1 MKFVN
6 KKIVNNPLIRTLV
19 CATAISSLGDS
30 LYSLA
35 ITLSV
40 YSMTGSLFGVAGMW
54 LIRAIIR
61 IPCQFFSGV
70 MVDFFNKK
78 RICIYVYLLSA
89 AALMSIVMTNNQYL
103 LLAYVIIF
111 ILQGTSDLDNMAQMG
126 IVAESVSEEDLTDVN
141 NMLNVIDMVILLI
154 GPGVAGLLY
163 KQYGVLLLY
172 FIDAITFIIASI
184 IMTFLPY
191 RNTSKEV
198 HVRKFDL
205 FSHARKGLLEVKKIP
220 LIRYSIIISVF
231 LGILGRFYEV
241 DKIFVADTV
250 LNIGAEGIIWF
261 SYAMSVGGMLAPLY
275 TTWLKNVNI
284 SDVIK
289 YSLSCV
295 AYIICFVVWGN
306 ADQVWISLGVV
317 FLLGVFETG
326 QSIMTN
332 VIYMKSV
339 DKKLMGMVMAYR
351 KIVVVLSAIVG
362 IVMAPILL
370 DLFGVGIP
378 FTIVGIIAVVISIAI
393 IQKDNSSQV
402 GNEAA

>member
-1 MKFVN
+1 MKFIN
-6 KKIVNNPLIRTLV
+6 KKILNNTLIRTLI

-40 YSMTGSLFGVAGMW
+40 YSITGSVFGVAGMW
-54 LIRAIIR
+54 MIRAIIR
-61 IPCQFFSGV
+61 IPCQFFSGL

-89 AALMSIVMTNNQYL
+89 AALMSIVMTNDQYL

-126 IVAESVSEEDLTDVN
+126 IVAESVPEEDLTDVN
-141 NMLNVIDMVILLI
+141 NLLNVLDTIILLV
-154 GPGVAGLLY
+154 GPGVAGILY
-163 KQYGVLLLY
+163 KLYGALLLY
-172 FIDAITFIIASI
+172 FIDAITFVSAAL
-184 IMTFLPY
+184 IMLFLPY
-191 RNTSKEV
+191 SSMKKEV
-198 HVRKFDL
+198 RFKKFDL
-205 FSHARKGLLEVKKIP
+205 FSHAKKGLVEVRKIP
-220 LIRYSIIISVF
+220 LIKYSIIISIF

-241 DKIFVADTV
+241 DKIFVADAV

-261 SYAMSVGGMLAPLY
+261 TYAMSLGGMLAPLY

-289 YSLSCV
+289 YSLSSV
-295 AYIICFVVWGN
+295 AYIICFIAWGN
-306 ADQVWISLGVV
+306 ADQLWISLGIV
-317 FLLGVFETG
+317 FLIGIFEAG

-332 VIYMKSV
+332 VIYMKTV
-339 DKKLMGMVMAYR
+339 DKNLMGVVMAYR
-351 KIVVVLSAIVG
+351 KIVVVLSAIIG

-370 DLFGVGIP
+370 NVFGVGIP
-378 FTIVGIIAVVISIAI
+378 FIIVGVIAIVVSIAI
-393 IQKDNSSQV
+393 MQRDYLS
-402 GNEAA
+402 